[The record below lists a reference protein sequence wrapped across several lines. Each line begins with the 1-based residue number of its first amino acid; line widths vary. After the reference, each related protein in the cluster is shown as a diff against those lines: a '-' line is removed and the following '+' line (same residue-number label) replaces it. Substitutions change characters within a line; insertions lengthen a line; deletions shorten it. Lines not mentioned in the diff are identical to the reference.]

1 MGFGRGVGDGPCG
14 LREWDQHWTDH
25 DVDPFRMRLVLLA
38 TLGLLGATGL
48 LACPCARLPARLPAR
63 ALACPCAARATACM
77 CSKQSA
83 THVLRGRNMPR
94 APAAARDVT
103 DTMLRALAH
112 VQQLQVSELTRGLY
126 CGGAKPSLGF

>member
-1 MGFGRGVGDGPCG
+1 
-14 LREWDQHWTDH
+14 
-25 DVDPFRMRLVLLA
+25 
-38 TLGLLGATGL
+38 
-48 LACPCARLPARLPAR
+48 
-63 ALACPCAARATACM
+63 M